1 MHFNIPSSPAR
12 PSKGIPHQNSTCF
25 FSFHLL
31 NVTSLSELQTSNIIL
46 CYVFVK
52 TTLRKILGLTKG
64 KEESEPLQD
73 FGLDVRGSLPD
84 KGIATLAI
92 LPYSIIS
99 VTG

>member
-1 MHFNIPSSPAR
+1 
-12 PSKGIPHQNSTCF
+12 
-25 FSFHLL
+25 
-31 NVTSLSELQTSNIIL
+31 
-46 CYVFVK
+46 VFVK